1 MISLAAEE
9 AAVPTLPRRGRKAL
23 RVLTAIGVAIGVLAA
38 LAGIVSYAFV
48 ARFQPDPVIAEMPK
62 AKDRAEAV
70 RQDLTV
76 LGRLLDY
83 DRSFSADARTR
94 FEVER
99 MRLIEDAD
107 TLTPQALEMQ
117 VSRLVALAGNG
128 HTTVGRM
135 LRRINRV
142 PIRLAWFAEGL
153 FVVRADPEH
162 ARLVG
167 TRVASINGKTP
178 EEMLAALT
186 PYVSGPAEHAKST
199 SPFFLES
206 PYALA
211 GVWPAMSTERATY
224 VLQPQAG
231 AAITVTLAGA
241 GYQAKAPYVDP
252 SRDLA
257 PQPLENEGA
266 PWANLLGTMREL
278 PLVLRDPDASV
289 YVKKLD
295 DDAGLYIHISNVMG
309 DERGEL
315 STQLAAIL
323 DAIKPA
329 SLRYAILD
337 MRFDGG
343 GDYTKTLGFTR
354 DLPKRIAPDGRLFI
368 LTDNTTFSAA
378 IVTTARAK
386 YFGGSRAVILG
397 ERVGDRERFWAEGG
411 KAIELPNSR
420 IHIYFATGYHDWNE
434 GCGWKDLGRCFWV
447 NIPFD
452 VPAGSLSPKQ
462 STPWRFAD
470 YRAGIDT
477 VLEEA
482 LRQKPQKV
490 VLGTE

>member
-1 MISLAAEE
+1 MSSLATGK
-9 AAVPTLPRRGRKAL
+9 AVVPSPPPRRHKAL
-23 RVLTAIGVAIGVLAA
+23 RILLAMGVAIGVLAA
-38 LAGIVSYAFV
+38 LLGMVWYAFV

-62 AKDRAEAV
+62 AKDRAEAM

-76 LGRLLDY
+76 LARLLDY
-83 DRSFSADARTR
+83 DRSFSADARMR

-99 MRLIEDAD
+99 QRLMDSAE

-117 VSRLVALAGNG
+117 VSRLVALAANG
-128 HTTVGRM
+128 HTTVGRR

-178 EEMLAALT
+178 EELLTALT
-186 PYVSGPAEHAKST
+186 AYVSGPAEHAKST

-211 GVWPAMSTERATY
+211 GVWPEMSVESATY
-224 VLQPQAG
+224 VLQPEAG
-231 AAITVTLAGA
+231 AANTVTLAGA
-241 GYQAKAPYVDP
+241 GYNAKAPYVDP

-266 PWANLLGTMREL
+266 PWANLLTMREL

-343 GDYTKTLGFTR
+343 GDYTNTLGFTKE
-354 DLPKRIAPDGRLFI
+354 LPKRIAPDGKLFI

-420 IHIYFATGYHDWNE
+420 IHIYFATGYHDWND

-470 YRAGIDT
+470 YRAGVDT

-482 LRQKPQKV
+482 LKLKP
-490 VLGTE
+490 